1 MKNEK
6 KENNNKGDNTF
17 YDAKFD
23 TVFKNVIACE
33 KNKHILKAIIECAL
47 DVKLDSITL
56 IKTELPK
63 NSALEQGKTTD
74 CIATSGNNVYNIEVN
89 RSVDQAVKDRNARY
103 IMTKHINQFRVS
115 DSYFKIV
122 YSVQINL
129 EWGVT
134 YKEAKKVYMLREYD
148 NPNDIYTDK
157 VIIMAFNMEKLL
169 SEWYN
174 CDSEED
180 FKYKYLAMLA
190 IDKKEELIK
199 QCRGDK
205 IMEDYKESMID
216 INNNDIYKDILSK
229 EKDNMM
235 VIKGGLDYAM
245 QEGYDKG
252 KTEGYTKGRTE

>member
-1 MKNEK
+1 
-6 KENNNKGDNTF
+6 
-17 YDAKFD
+17 
-23 TVFKNVIACE
+23 
-33 KNKHILKAIIECAL
+33 
-47 DVKLDSITL
+47 
-56 IKTELPK
+56 
-63 NSALEQGKTTD
+63 
-74 CIATSGNNVYNIEVN
+74 
-89 RSVDQAVKDRNARY
+89 
-103 IMTKHINQFRVS
+103 
-115 DSYFKIV
+115 
-122 YSVQINL
+122 
-129 EWGVT
+129 
-134 YKEAKKVYMLREYD
+134 
-148 NPNDIYTDK
+148 
-157 VIIMAFNMEKLL
+157 MEKLL

-235 VIKGGLDYAM
+235 VIQGGLDYAM

-252 KTEGYTKGRTE
+252 KTEGYTKGKEEGKKEGKAEGEKAKQIEIAKNMLKETTNISFISRVTGLSIEEIKELII